1 MQNINNLLPNSQGQ
15 LPVSGRPFVSEQRQP
30 NDAQRAAL
38 DAMRK
43 TVDAVFNTLKAFY
56 TNHSTSMK
64 TPEIEA
70 EIKKQWAHEL
80 IRGNV
85 NPEMLRVGVNRA
97 KRYATED
104 KFTKWPVVAEFI
116 IWCYGLP
123 SADDA
128 YREAVDNSHD
138 IVTWRPS
145 HPAVYLAGKTVSWH
159 RLRRSDTDAGQRA
172 YKREYAKLCDAVI
185 RGEQLAVTK
194 PELIEQKKLTPNERA
209 ELKQLGRSRV
219 GDLKALLGRA

>member
-1 MQNINNLLPNSQGQ
+1 MQKMSDLVPQNADQFRAMTR
-15 LPVSGRPFVSEQRQP
+15 PVVSEQRQP
-30 NDAQRAAL
+30 NEAQRAAL

-116 IWCYGLP
+116 IWCYGLL

-138 IVTWRPS
+138 IAAWRPS

-185 RGEQLAVTK
+185 RGEQLAVSK
-194 PELIEQKKLTPNERA
+194 PELIEKKPLTPSERA
-209 ELKQLGRSRV
+209 ELTQLGRSRV
-219 GDLKALLGRA
+219 GDLKALLGGG